1 MDRTEFE
8 TALKRDGYNDTGENE
23 MPAGESR
30 AEHVHHFDVSA
41 LVLAGAITLT
51 CDGAK
56 RTYAAGECFT
66 MKAGTP
72 HAEDVGPA
80 GVRYLVGRR
89 H

>member
-30 AEHVHHFDVSA
+30 AEHAHPFDVSA

-51 CDGAK
+51 CAGAK
-56 RTYAAGECFT
+56 CTYATGECFT

>member
-1 MDRTEFE
+1 MDRNAFE
-8 TALKRDGYNDTGENE
+8 GQLKRDGYNDISENE
-23 MPAGESR
+23 MVADESR
-30 AEHVHHFDVSA
+30 AEHAHHFDVST

-51 CDGAK
+51 CAGAK
-56 RTYAAGECFT
+56 RTYGAGECFT
-66 MKAGTP
+66 MKAGTM

>member
-1 MDRTEFE
+1 MDRSAFE
-8 TALKRDGYNDTGENE
+8 AGLKRDGYNDTGENE

-30 AEHVHHFDVSA
+30 AEHAHHFDVSA

-51 CDGAK
+51 CAGTK
-56 RTYAAGECFT
+56 RTYAAGECFA
-66 MKAGTP
+66 MKAGTM
-72 HAEDVGPA
+72 HAEDVGPE